1 MREFAVGSQHRMKLY
16 SADHVLPIV
25 SPPLPDG
32 AVLVEGDRIAAVGKA
47 KDLRREFPD
56 AVEERFA
63 GCALLPGLVN
73 CHSHLELTALRG
85 SLDDL
90 DHDFPAWLI
99 KLTRIRA
106 EILDEKDIADSA
118 LAGALEGIRSGV
130 TCFGDIGRWGAAGLR
145 ALTAAGLR
153 GVLFQETEFSPDDS
167 TAGDDLERLDE
178 KIERLRENSSEKVA
192 VGVSPHSPYTVSA
205 ELFGG
210 IARLAEERGLKVTIH
225 AAESDSEQDLLS
237 KGGGFF
243 ARVYRDHGV
252 RWNPPGMRAVEYLE
266 RVGILSLAPLLAHCT
281 RTDENEIGLIAES
294 GSRVAHCPKSNAKF
308 GHGIAP
314 LGSFLSNGIT
324 VGLGTDSM
332 VSNNLCDMFEEA
344 RFAALAA
351 RIRHPEASFIQPADA
366 LRLATLGGAEA
377 LGLDSETGSLEPGK
391 QADLIAVSLREVA
404 RMPVHDVNSALLF
417 ASRAG
422 DVVMTMVGGRQ
433 LFLDGES
440 RHIDQDRLL
449 SRMKEIGDKVGTF
462 SASAQG

>member
-1 MREFAVGSQHRMKLY
+1 MKLY

-25 SPPLPDG
+25 SPPISDG
-32 AVLVEGDRIAAVGKA
+32 AVLVAGAKIAGVGKA
-47 KDLRREFPD
+47 EDLRREFPD
-56 AVEERFA
+56 ADEERFA
-63 GCALLPGLVN
+63 ECALLPGFVN

-106 EILDEKDIADSA
+106 ETLNDEDIADSA

-130 TCFGDIGRWGAAGLR
+130 TCFGDVGRWGDAGMS
-145 ALTAAGLR
+145 ALAAAGLR
-153 GVLFQETEFSPDDS
+153 GVLFQETDFSPDDS
-167 TAGDDLERLDE
+167 TADEDLNRLTE
-178 KIERLRENSSEKVA
+178 KIDRLRERSSDRVQ
-192 VGVSPHSPYTVSA
+192 VGVSPHSPYTVSPK
-205 ELFGG
+205 LFGG
-210 IARLAEERGLKVTIH
+210 IARLAEKNGLKVTIH
-225 AAESDSEQDLLS
+225 AAESDSEQELLTN
-237 KGGGFF
+237 GTGFF
-243 ARVYRDHGV
+243 AGVYKDHGV
-252 RWNPPGMRAVEYLE
+252 RWNAPGMRAVEYLGK
-266 RVGILSLAPLLAHCT
+266 VGILSRAPLLAHCT
-281 RTDENEIGLIAES
+281 KADENEVGLIAES

-308 GHGIAP
+308 GHGVAN

-351 RIRHPEASFIQPADA
+351 RIRHPEGSFIQPAEA

-377 LGLDSETGSLEPGK
+377 LGIESENGSLEPGK

-417 ASRAG
+417 ASRAS
-422 DVVMTMVGGRQ
+422 DVVMTMVGGKELYR
-433 LFLDGES
+433 DGECGL
-440 RHIDQDRLL
+440 IDQDRLR
-449 SRMKEIGDKVGTF
+449 SRMAEIAAKVGAF
-462 SASAQG
+462 PEAAQG